1 MSKLCKNYDTI
12 QLMNTV
18 FDNWGEL
25 LMMGNESPTRIRNR
39 KRIVDVAEKLFLEKG
54 IGHTTMLD
62 IAESAQVGR
71 KTIYNYFD
79 TKEVIA
85 RYVFDMYMAKIYD
98 TLKTNIDFCECQTNY
113 EKIEV
118 LFKHF
123 LKTLLD
129 LKEETIYTV
138 HYDYYSH
145 CQANSNFVL
154 NTISG
159 DKCSS

>member
-98 TLKTNIDFCECQTNY
+98 TLRG
-113 EKIEV
+113 
-118 LFKHF
+118 
-123 LKTLLD
+123 LKKKART
-129 LKEETIYTV
+129 T
-138 HYDYYSH
+138 
-145 CQANSNFVL
+145 ANAKN
-154 NTISG
+154 
-159 DKCSS
+159 